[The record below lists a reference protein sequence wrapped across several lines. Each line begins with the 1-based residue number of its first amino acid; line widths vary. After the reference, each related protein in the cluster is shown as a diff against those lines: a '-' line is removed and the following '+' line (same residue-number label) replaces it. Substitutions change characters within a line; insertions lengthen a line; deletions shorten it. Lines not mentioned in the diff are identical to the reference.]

1 MLNIIEK
8 LQDEG
13 LNLTS
18 RSKLQ
23 KELKIL
29 EKEEQKLLG
38 LPKNND
44 NSNNNANNNNNNVNN
59 LNKLFTKLK
68 LNIKKTSKTSTRSN
82 KKGPKTKTL
91 KKNVPKSHVMTRAE
105 KKYLEKIMNEENTN
119 TSEKYR
125 KARNAE
131 INRKAKTKKN
141 NNKNNE

>member
-1 MLNIIEK
+1 MLNLIEK
-8 LQDEG
+8 IEG
-13 LNLTS
+13 ESVNASTRL
-18 RSKLQ
+18 KLE
-23 KELKIL
+23 KELKEL
-29 EKEEQKLLG
+29 EKEERKLLG
-38 LPKNND
+38 LYKNN
-44 NSNNNANNNNNNVNN
+44 NNNNNNNANNNNVNN